1 MNIVSKVTLAYMK
14 KNKKRTMVTIFGV
27 IISVA
32 MITAVLASIVSFM
45 DMFQQKEISE
55 NGGWMAQYE
64 SLDADKVKALKA
76 RGEFSDVMVMGEV
89 GYSPLESSNN
99 PNKAY
104 IYVQAM
110 DAPAMA
116 DQHLTLTS
124 GRLPEKSNE
133 IVINKLLLYDTDM
146 DYEIG
151 DTLELPLGHRE
162 VKYDNETVI
171 AGQNYSY
178 DNGGKGETFVY
189 DGRTEAYT
197 IVGIMEQPA
206 SEYSWSPGYV
216 SVTFMDVDSWPEEI
230 PMTVRT
236 IFKSVN
242 SDLFD
247 QAEIIGKEIG
257 VDPENIMM
265 HEELLRYYGVTYDT
279 GMNAFMSMFGGLLI
293 VIIMVGSVMLI
304 YNAFAISLS
313 ERSRQLGML
322 SSVGATKSQK
332 RRSVLFE
339 GLTIG
344 CISIPL
350 GILAGIGG
358 MAVTFKLISP
368 LVTRVV
374 AVGARLRCVVTP
386 EMIVGAVLLSV
397 LTILISVWLP
407 ARRASNISPIDSI
420 RQSKDVKLT
429 KRQVRTSRLTRL
441 LFGFE
446 GELALKNL
454 KRNKKSYRTTI
465 VSLVVSLAL
474 FLSVAG
480 YVTVLQKAY
489 GVTDKTNNYDVYVM
503 CPPEDAD
510 APTLFT
516 TLSEVDKNNVIYKYY
531 ETFNFNDTDNKR
543 IENKEYVKMYS
554 GSIDE
559 NDDIV
564 PSSVTFVGLTQ
575 EGLEQYVQD
584 AGLDPSVLAAFDEAG
599 GENIPVI
606 IMNQCSVVTGSY
618 QWADVTLAD
627 VSAGDSFKL
636 DYHSYREMDEVY
648 SQVTGIDIA
657 AVTSVPPMGFSNE
670 GYFGIAMQVFTLEG
684 YVQQLSEKMK
694 DKGYADSPVRPTV
707 YMKSENP
714 EKLTEAVK
722 KVYDNNPGRAMSYY
736 SVWESEQSDR
746 ALLTMIQIFCYGFIV
761 LMTLIC
767 TANILNTVS
776 TGIELRR
783 REFAMLK
790 SVGMDPKS
798 FNRMLVF
805 ESLFYGLKA
814 LLYGL
819 PIGLLMIV
827 IENRM
832 ISGRFAVGFVLPV
845 PYLVT
850 AVVVL
855 FIVVGV
861 SMAYSFRRIR
871 KENILD
877 GLRTE

>member
-1 MNIVSKVTLAYMK
+1 MNIISRVTLAYMK

-32 MITAVLASIVSFM
+32 MITAVLTSIVSFM
-45 DMFQQKEISE
+45 DMFQQREIYE
-55 NGGWMAQYE
+55 NGSWMAQYKE
-64 SLDADKVKALKA
+64 LDADQVKALKE
-76 RGEFSDVMVMGEV
+76 RSEFSDVMLRGEF
-89 GYSPLESSNN
+89 GYSPLEGSSN

-104 IYVQAM
+104 TYVQAM
-110 DAPAMA
+110 DAASMA
-116 DQHLTLTS
+116 DEHLTLVS
-124 GRLPEKSNE
+124 GRLPQNSSE
-133 IVINKLLLYDTDM
+133 IVLNELMIYDTGM
-146 DYEIG
+146 ECEIG
-151 DTLELPLGHRE
+151 DTIELPLGRRE
-162 VKYDNETVI
+162 LNTDGRKNI
-171 AGQNYSY
+171 LGQNDFYNSE
-178 DNGGKGETFVY
+178 GENFI
-189 DGRTEAYT
+189 DEGRSISCT
-197 IVGIMEQPA
+197 IVGIIKQPT
-206 SEYSWSPGYV
+206 SEYNWSPGYL
-216 SVTFMDVDSWPEEI
+216 SVTGMDSSTWPEDM
-230 PMTVRT
+230 PRT
-236 IFKSVN
+236 ARVIFKSVN
-242 SDLFD
+242 SKLFQQAKSIGEDL
-247 QAEIIGKEIG
+247 G
-257 VDPENIMM
+257 VDPENISL
-265 HEELLRYYGVTYDT
+265 HDGLLRYYGVTADT
-279 GMNAFMSMFGGLLI
+279 GMNMFLYMFGGLLI
-293 VIIMVGSVMLI
+293 AIIMVGSVMLI

-322 SSVGATKSQK
+322 SSVGATKKQK
-332 RRSVLFE
+332 RKSVLFE
-339 GLTIG
+339 GMAIG

-368 LVTRVV
+368 LVTRVM
-374 AVGARLRCVVTP
+374 AVGASLRCVVTP
-386 EMIVGAVLLSV
+386 GMIIGAVLLSA
-397 LTILISVWLP
+397 LTILISVWIP
-407 ARRASNISPIDSI
+407 AHRASNISPIDSI
-420 RQSKDVKLT
+420 RQSRDVKLT

-489 GVTDKTNNYDVYVM
+489 GVSDKTNNYDVYAV
-503 CPPEDAD
+503 CPTQDES
-510 APTLFT
+510 APALFT
-516 TLSEVDKNNVIYKYY
+516 SLPEVDQYNVIYKYY
-531 ETFNFNDTDNKR
+531 EMFIFNDADNKR
-543 IENKEYVKMYS
+543 IENKDYMEMYR
-554 GSIDE
+554 GSTED
-559 NDDIV
+559 NYTF
-564 PSSVTFVGLTQ
+564 PYSVTFAGLTR
-575 EGLEQYVQD
+575 EGLEQYVRD
-584 AGLDPSVLAAFDEAG
+584 AGLNASVLNAFDDAD

-606 IMNQCSVVTGSY
+606 IMNQCSIVTGSY

-636 DYHSYREMDEVY
+636 DYHAYREEERVY
-648 SQVTGIDIA
+648 SGVVGIDIA
-657 AVTSVPPMGFSNE
+657 GVASVPPMGDTKE
-670 GYFGIAMQVFTLEG
+670 GYFGTSMMVFTLDS
-684 YVQQLSEKMK
+684 YVKQLSEMMQ
-694 DKGYADSPVRPTV
+694 DKGYTSDSPVRPTV

-722 KVYDNNPGRAMSYY
+722 KVSDNNPGRVLSCY
-736 SVWESEQSDR
+736 SIWETEQSDR
-746 ALLTMIQIFCYGFIV
+746 AMLTMIQVFCYGFIV

-819 PIGLLMIV
+819 PIGLLV
-827 IENRM
+827 IALENRM
-832 ISGRFAVGFVLPV
+832 TSGRFAMGFVLPV

-850 AVVVL
+850 AVAVL
-855 FIVVGV
+855 FVVVGV
-861 SMAYSFRRIR
+861 SMAYSFRKIR